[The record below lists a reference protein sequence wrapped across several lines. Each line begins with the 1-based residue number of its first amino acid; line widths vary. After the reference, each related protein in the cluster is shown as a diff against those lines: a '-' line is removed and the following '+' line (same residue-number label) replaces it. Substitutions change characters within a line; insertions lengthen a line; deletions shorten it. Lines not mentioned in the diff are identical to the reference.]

1 MKRRIRYLCVLLCAC
16 LLFTGCAAAGT
27 AVYDGRTVT
36 YEEPTW
42 PETEDEIFVNMA
54 ELTMEQVVSGASHIV
69 DAEFLGFYASEKL
82 GETHLL
88 FQVNQIY
95 KGAFE
100 EKKPRIY
107 VTKLF
112 SDYRLDPGEKET
124 YEVGKNYMLFL
135 EKHISVYYD
144 YDIYAQTG
152 QVYMPEGRHNW
163 EATHAETKELLATVK
178 NTAYDA
184 VGIRF
189 TTSEKMKDVVDSAE
203 GVFVVR
209 VDKVWTHLQTEKDY
223 TLQYRCSVTKTL
235 KGTPNNQGDIIITFI
250 KDAVEL
256 GKEYVVLINSAETKS
271 FFYGLASKNSLFTL
285 EEAEEIPELKTLLD
299 GAKDYTTVIPERG
312 TYAEELE
319 KEMELFAEELA
330 KNPELKAQL
339 EAELE
344 RQKEAE
350 KTQD

>member
-36 YEEPTW
+36 FEEPTW
-42 PETEDEIFVNMA
+42 PETEDEIFVSMA

-69 DAEFLGFYASEKL
+69 DAEFLGFYAWEKA

-88 FQVNQIY
+88 FELNQIY

-163 EATHAETKELLATVK
+163 EATHAETKKLLATVK

-189 TTSEKMKDVVDSAE
+189 TTSEKMKDVVDSAD

-209 VDKVWTHLQTEKDY
+209 VDKRWGNVPKTSFT
-223 TLQYRCSVTKTL
+223 TQYRCSVTKTL
-235 KGTPNNQGDIIITFI
+235 KGEPNNQGYLVITFFN
-250 KDAVEL
+250 DTVEL

-285 EEAEEIPELKTLLD
+285 EEAEEIPELKVLLD
-299 GAKDYTTVIPERG
+299 QAEDYTTVIPGRG

-319 KEMELFAEELA
+319 KEMEQFAEELA

-344 RQKEAE
+344 RLKEAE